1 MTIQNLGKIIFLVI
15 FSINVFAS
23 NVNIK
28 VSAPVIYKGD
38 TVSFTITANSSD
50 VVFPNISNIK
60 GFRIFGTSSNSA
72 TYITNNGIEK
82 QISKTYTFKPT
93 KTITIP
99 SFDIEVDGKILK
111 TTATKISVV
120 KPSQSK
126 NGDEFIVELKVDKN
140 NLKVGESTILRILIK
155 RRLDSKA
162 NKLSMDDPKITN
174 FWIKKI
180 KGKNNYSQ
188 GDYIVQEADYLI
200 FAQKAGNFNVDSMEV
215 NIGKPNSRN
224 INSFMNNPFF
234 SSVNT
239 GINWTKVYSNSL
251 DIKVEN
257 LPNNIELY
265 GNFNISASVDN
276 TTVKQN
282 KPINLTIH
290 IDGAGNIDDI
300 KQFNIDLD
308 NAVIYANKPKVNSQ
322 LINNIYSGDFE
333 QKIAIIA
340 NSDLTIPSFE
350 LTFFDNK
357 TQQIK
362 TIKTKPIDIKVIGG
376 TLAQNQKPIVQKS
389 KSKKENIKVVY
400 EKQSDNLQ
408 YLYLL
413 IGLII
418 GSIFTYLLLK
428 VKTNVSTKKENDII
442 KLIKNTK
449 DDKKL
454 FDILLPYTNEH
465 QDISDILRLLEE
477 NIYKKTN
484 HKINKQKL
492 YDIFL

>member
-1 MTIQNLGKIIFLVI
+1 
-15 FSINVFAS
+15 
-23 NVNIK
+23 
-28 VSAPVIYKGD
+28 
-38 TVSFTITANSSD
+38 
-50 VVFPNISNIK
+50 
-60 GFRIFGTSSNSA
+60 
-72 TYITNNGIEK
+72 
-82 QISKTYTFKPT
+82 
-93 KTITIP
+93 
-99 SFDIEVDGKILK
+99 
-111 TTATKISVV
+111 
-120 KPSQSK
+120 
-126 NGDEFIVELKVDKN
+126 
-140 NLKVGESTILRILIK
+140 
-155 RRLDSKA
+155 
-162 NKLSMDDPKITN
+162 
-174 FWIKKI
+174 
-180 KGKNNYSQ
+180 
-188 GDYIVQEADYLI
+188 
-200 FAQKAGNFNVDSMEV
+200 
-215 NIGKPNSRN
+215 
-224 INSFMNNPFF
+224 MNNPFF

-251 DIKVEN
+251 NIKVEN

-340 NSDLTIPSFE
+340 TSDLTIPPFE
-350 LTFFDNK
+350 FTFFDNK

-362 TIKTKPIDIKVIGG
+362 TIKTKPIDINVIGG

-418 GSIFTYLLLK
+418 GSIFTYLLLN
-428 VKTNVSTKKENDII
+428 VKTKVSTKKENDII

-449 DDKKL
+449 DNKKL